1 MAEAPVAAMAAAQL
15 AAMLADFRAAAPME
29 AKSVVV
35 VGWVGPKEAPEVMAG
50 WLAVE
55 AVEARARAAVRVAA
69 MEEGSAAT
77 AGATPAARPEESAV
91 TAEGAGRTVGVVAKV
106 GPADSTCRQ
115 RIHSQPSSSCADSTC
130 WPSIAPMRYTAGPG
144 LGSRHT
150 VDSCSGATRFE
161 HWCNRCTSLAGDDG

>member
-29 AKSVVV
+29 A
-35 VGWVGPKEAPEVMAG
+35 GGGCGLGGQGGAGGDGGMAG
-50 WLAVE
+50 GGGGGGE
-55 AVEARARAAVRVAA
+55 GEGGGTVAA

-77 AGATPAARPEESAV
+77 EGATPAARPEESAV
-91 TAEGAGRTVGVVAKV
+91 TSEGAGRTVGVVAKV

-150 VDSCSGATRFE
+150 VDSCSRATRFE